1 MDEIAHQK
9 THFFIQIVISE
20 NEKRLLL
27 ILVGDTLHT
36 QYTYILLFWDQ
47 IVAEQRPMNDGRT
60 DEALSFSRTKREFA
74 KAFVGD
80 KEGRKIL
87 RICCFCV
94 APEFSHL
101 YFKVQQKE
109 LSHLHNSFVDTVVFK
124 SY

>member
-1 MDEIAHQK
+1 M
-9 THFFIQIVISE
+9 
-20 NEKRLLL
+20 
-27 ILVGDTLHT
+27 ILVIGDTTHNIFT
-36 QYTYILLFWDQ
+36 FCFFGDRI
-47 IVAEQRPMNDGRT
+47 AEQRPTNDGRT
-60 DEALSFSRTKREFA
+60 DEAQSFSRTKREFA